1 MPRISYSLKIDIR
14 LTFNVLCPSVV
25 VGEPHN
31 VIFADV
37 VAALHLDDVQRHR
50 AGILQTVRRSL
61 RDARALVDVEIEDAF
76 AAGDPRGAGRD
87 DPVLAAP
94 VMVLERQA
102 PAWLDRHALH
112 FVARPLLQHRVAAP
126 GPMDGLVY

>member
-25 VGEPHN
+25 VGESHN
-31 VIFADV
+31 VIFAHV

-50 AGILQTVRRSL
+50 AGVLQAVRRSL
-61 RDARALVDVEIEDAF
+61 RDARALVDVEIENAL
-76 AAGDPRGAGRD
+76 ATRNPRGAGRD

-94 VMVLERQA
+94 VMGLERQA
-102 PAWLDRHALH
+102 TAPLAPDAL
-112 FVARPLLQHRVAAP
+112 
-126 GPMDGLVY
+126 G